1 MKLAD
6 RNKLWAR
13 LNFVL
18 TPIALQNC
26 FPDIIKEIDRAVRR
40 ARREARSEATT
51 CVDCRVVLLAEVPL
65 CEACVSERDKWGI
78 DRDSRKRFYADA
90 AKRQEDR
97 ECEEA
102 ADMADVR
109 GARR

>member
-1 MKLAD
+1 MTTKDRRALAAAWKRD
-6 RNKLWAR
+6 GRISVLDFCEQQINK
-13 LNFVL
+13 
-18 TPIALQNC
+18 
-26 FPDIIKEIDRAVRR
+26 AVRR

-65 CEACVSERDKWGI
+65 CHSCTEIRDVYGI